1 MQLMK
6 DLHQPVD
13 YVVPLYYDNQLA
25 ISLAENSIFHARTKH
40 VKVHYYFI
48 REKGLAR

>member
-6 DLHQPVD
+6 DVHQPVD
-13 YVVPLYYDNQLA
+13 YVVPLYYDSQLA
-25 ISLAENSIFHARTKH
+25 ISLVENSIFHARTKH